1 MALCLLKAAVDAHQV
16 FRGQTVDAETFISR
30 THKRVEESFDLYRN
44 GHQAQPLQ
52 DQLQKLLRP
61 GIENIALVAAQGG
74 LAWLVK
80 CNAQAVL
87 NLAKEAPE
95 QWIRVVCA
103 EDGDM
108 FIGAEKPQ

>member
-1 MALCLLKAAVDAHQV
+1 MAVEAHQV
-16 FRGQTVDAETFISR
+16 FRGRTVDEEIFISR
-30 THKRVEESFDLYRN
+30 TYERLQESFDLYRN
-44 GHQAQPLQ
+44 GHQPQPLR

-61 GIENIALVAAQGG
+61 GTENIALVAAQGG
-74 LAWLVK
+74 LALIVK